1 MCSSVTTVLDLQLG
15 DGLLFEKK
23 KGATFIVNA
32 SYKQT
37 LPRTLE
43 LTFEEARVCG
53 LQPANLLEAIIAP
66 AVFPRTP
73 LQHQLLLAIKEV
85 WPPRLKSF

>member
-1 MCSSVTTVLDLQLG
+1 M
-15 DGLLFEKK
+15 LFERK

-32 SYKQT
+32 RYKQT
-37 LPRTLE
+37 LPKTLE

-53 LQPANLLEAIIAP
+53 LQPTGLLEALIAP

-73 LQHQLLLAIKEV
+73 IQHQVLLAINEV
-85 WPPRLKSF
+85 CHLGCMGAATVVCTE

>member
-1 MCSSVTTVLDLQLG
+1 M
-15 DGLLFEKK
+15 LFDKK

-32 SYKQT
+32 SYQQT

-53 LQPANLLEAIIAP
+53 LQPASPLEALIAP
-66 AVFPRTP
+66 AILPRTP
-73 LQHQLLLAIKEV
+73 LQHQLLLAINEV
-85 WPPRLKSF
+85 